1 MSELNISADPLD
13 ILKAKLEDH
22 ELQEPEIITA
32 PKIFYEDVSSEA
44 FAYHIAIGHPSASL
58 WSDEGGLF
66 VASQGMKEDNA
77 MGMFAIINR
86 IWDGNDFEPTRKTAK
101 TKRISGRRCTANIM
115 LQQTVFEKWQGKQ
128 NDMSRA
134 IGTSARFLTQRP
146 KSTMG
151 EREYQAPPERT
162 PKMQTFHDRV
172 RNIMETPL
180 PMDDEGRLMPPVLQ
194 LSEEAKRIWTA
205 YFNKVEESLKQG
217 GEFAEVKDFASKTAE
232 QAARISGVLHV
243 FEFGPEGE
251 IQPETMLQSI
261 NIAEWYL
268 HEANRIFVTARLPE
282 EFKNAFILQKW
293 IKNHCQLSQLSQLFL
308 QPYYEDQLKCVFVC
322 SFFKSFPWF
331 RFQCFLIIYNDLFLL
346 FYISFNVCHI
356 QSKSFIVSYTYCIK
370 KKFTIIFFKPRFKLF
385 KSINSNNIK
394 FYVIHIY
401 LSRSVYRRNNPF
413 NFYCLYF
420 NCSKFRP

>member
-1 MSELNISADPLD
+1 MFLESCLKNKPQTLKATMSEFNFSADPLD

-77 MGMFAIINR
+77 MGMLAIINR
-86 IWDGNDFEPTRKTAK
+86 IWDGNDFEPTRKIAK

-194 LSEEAKRIWTA
+194 LSEEAKSIWTA

-251 IQPETMLQSI
+251 IQPKTMLQSI

-293 IKNHCQLSQLSQLFL
+293 IKNYCQLSQLSQLSQGL
-308 QPYYEDQLKCVFVC
+308 ILKEGPNQLRNKKIRDNALKILEEHGAVI
-322 SFFKSFPWF
+322 
-331 RFQCFLIIYNDLFLL
+331 LI
-346 FYISFNVCHI
+346 
-356 QSKSFIVSYTYCIK
+356 TEGK
-370 KKFTIIFFKPRFKLF
+370 KKIIK
-385 KSINSNNIK
+385 
-394 FYVIHIY
+394 V
-401 LSRSVYRRNNPF
+401 NPI
-413 NFYCLYF
+413 LLED
-420 NCSKFRP
+420 

>member
-1 MSELNISADPLD
+1 MLLESCLKNKPLTLKGTMSEFNFSADPLD

-77 MGMFAIINR
+77 MGMLAIINR
-86 IWDGNDFEPTRKTAK
+86 IWDGNDFEPTRKIAK

-293 IKNHCQLSQLSQLFL
+293 IKNHCQLSQLSQLSQGL
-308 QPYYEDQLKCVFVC
+308 ILKEGPNQLRNKTIRDNALKILEEHGAVI
-322 SFFKSFPWF
+322 
-331 RFQCFLIIYNDLFLL
+331 LI
-346 FYISFNVCHI
+346 
-356 QSKSFIVSYTYCIK
+356 TEGK
-370 KKFTIIFFKPRFKLF
+370 KKIIKVNPKLLEDSDAA
-385 KSINSNNIK
+385 KVAKVAKVN
-394 FYVIHIY
+394 
-401 LSRSVYRRNNPF
+401 
-413 NFYCLYF
+413 
-420 NCSKFRP
+420 

>member
-1 MSELNISADPLD
+1 MLLEIYLKNKLQTLKATMSELNFSADPLD

-77 MGMFAIINR
+77 MGMLAIINR

-151 EREYQAPPERT
+151 DREYQVPPERT
-162 PKMQTFHDRV
+162 PKMQIFHNRV
-172 RNIMETPL
+172 RDIMEITL
-180 PMDDEGRLMPPVLQ
+180 PVDDEGRLVPPVLK
-194 LSEEAKRIWTA
+194 LSEEAKKLWIA
-205 YFNKVEESLKQG
+205 YFYKVEEGLKPG
-217 GEFAEVKDFASKTAE
+217 GEFTDVRDFASKNAE
-232 QAARISGVLHV
+232 
-243 FEFGPEGE
+243 
-251 IQPETMLQSI
+251 
-261 NIAEWYL
+261 
-268 HEANRIFVTARLPE
+268 
-282 EFKNAFILQKW
+282 
-293 IKNHCQLSQLSQLFL
+293 
-308 QPYYEDQLKCVFVC
+308 
-322 SFFKSFPWF
+322 
-331 RFQCFLIIYNDLFLL
+331 
-346 FYISFNVCHI
+346 
-356 QSKSFIVSYTYCIK
+356 
-370 KKFTIIFFKPRFKLF
+370 
-385 KSINSNNIK
+385 
-394 FYVIHIY
+394 
-401 LSRSVYRRNNPF
+401 
-413 NFYCLYF
+413 
-420 NCSKFRP
+420 